1 MSKIEE
7 YLKSMGNTS
16 QEVAE
21 HLEMLGIKGQ
31 KHHPQFCPIIKAIY
45 HQFPNMSQGLKVDVY
60 AYSAGYRSFGA
71 YGKLWCEASSSVC
84 ITWQDCQTMDPTC
97 PAAVAAFVK
106 EFDEG
111 KYPHLV
117 GDTNKQVA
125 EKALEKL
132 TLEERMALR
141 LCHSI

>member
-1 MSKIEE
+1 
-7 YLKSMGNTS
+7 MGNNS

-45 HQFPNMSQGLKVDVY
+45 HKFPNMSKGLKVESY
-60 AYSAGYRSFGA
+60 SYSAGYRNFGP
-71 YGKLWCEASSSVC
+71 YGYLWMEASSSVR
-84 ITWQDCQTMDPTC
+84 ITWQDYQTEDPNC
-97 PAAVAAFVK
+97 PDAVAAFVK
-106 EFDEG
+106 EFDGG
-111 KYPHLV
+111 KYPRLV
-117 GDTNKQVA
+117 GDTNKQIA

-132 TLEERMALR
+132 TMEERMALR